1 MTSTFNRVAQN
12 QSMEQQNANA
22 QSNSQA
28 PEDYLE
34 KQQVGTYLKDAI
46 SFLLENRPENPIQFL
61 ADHFRNI
68 HSSSSANQI
77 PP

>member
-12 QSMEQQNANA
+12 QSMEQQNSGNT
-22 QSNSQA
+22 QQ

-46 SFLLENRPENPIQFL
+46 SFLLENRPENPI
-61 ADHFRNI
+61 
-68 HSSSSANQI
+68 
-77 PP
+77 